1 MKSRPITDIDRMLAA
16 GDRID
21 RAIGKPPTKDRRRT
35 HLRFGKLVLV
45 VVEQTGEPTIVYLTN
60 GEGVIVEATTS
71 ELAEAANAVQK
82 ILENP
87 PPTKPRKSQ

>member
-1 MKSRPITDIDRMLAA
+1 LPAEDVIVKSRPITDIDRMLAA

-45 VVEQTGEPTIVYLTN
+45 VVEQTGEPTI
-60 GEGVIVEATTS
+60 IVEATTS